1 MDAHRRG
8 APGRHPKQVSCG
20 DSRVRSS
27 THGASPGREHNGR
40 RSQQLQSS
48 TARESRR
55 PCEDERQA
63 RRGGRAASSVS
74 ADVAVSALREQC
86 ETTRLLARLL
96 AGITLQWRQVMVD
109 LAEAQVPHG
118 VSDATAAV
126 VGDPK
131 LSGRTHTRHRHDRRR
146 SQSPSQRCHS
156 PLAHSAATA
165 SASYLTEE
173 LRFDVQAREE
183 ERARRSSRC
192 RAPSASSPSSGAVH
206 PYNCAGGAR
215 ASSLKSCLDETK
227 QEDGGAS
234 YTDARFCSVAA
245 GWDRLVPAIQWVP
258 LVLYGGA
265 AAGRDT
271 GTDSRGGWCERGVLS
286 ASLHPRKSRGH
297 ASEGD
302 DETVDEGGYL
312 GSGAPSDAEL
322 RRTVLQGA
330 ARSAEVIILGM
341 RQVREVLSAMALLN
355 AVRGDDAHGNT
366 RHRPHR
372 DRHRSL
378 EKCGRVSTRLGSA
391 SSDAGAE
398 RARASTHRTR
408 HHSQRTAQEK
418 RTKQECSVTAPLDGE
433 RHSSTD
439 HSRRR
444 LHDEELGESSPI
456 SVTCATP
463 PSRSQLHSLHAA
475 DSPSVEGAASPA
487 AAASVLVYPAPP
499 PSERV
504 HIYSRSHKGDEG
516 GGHSVADREIAT
528 AAPGAA
534 VSPLRY
540 RRNLAT
546 ATVGSSTAPQSHVR
560 RKLDWR
566 AAHAA
571 PLAGSN
577 LAAVPAGE
585 PAASAEAR
593 VSSINKPNTPASSAR
608 LAEVHTV
615 SSTARSQLP
624 PACRSSST
632 AAAASL
638 GASEAYRAALVHEE
652 GEGRMRIVMTHDCHL
667 VGILRDH
674 YERLRELE
682 GRGMQQSLASTI
694 GVATICA
701 PASVIMG
708 NAAAVKDVL
717 DVASLPSSPPSSSSL
732 SAFAASAHA
741 EVSSEADMS
750 PSAQIPPTRSGGRV
764 FDGEGVPDEAPPPM
778 SSTAAAVA
786 NSNKPVLSS
795 PPQRRQPAWKKSST
809 TISRASASPS
819 SAAGSATSRLP
830 ERRLPVR
837 QLPSVVLA
845 DSCLAGPLNALSAA
859 AAAPT
864 VSATASVSATPLP
877 EQGSQMLSPP
887 SDRPPDSAPHSPV
900 AAAAKEVVLVEHAEC
915 APPMTRQAHRCPSH
929 AASGSLLSPLDE
941 SAKETGAQNAVNDSD
956 CAATAVS
963 TDCISSF
970 TADVVIPKRVKGCVS
985 LGTTAIAAGSK
996 ATAGACASSTATF
1009 RGASPPA
1016 AAAVGADG
1024 ACLDELE
1031 DDEPPSPHTVCAA
1044 PPHSSLDV
1052 ELLPVSVAHAKAAS
1066 APLPRKPRVFSPPPL
1081 PLVPEMN
1088 AVGSASTATV
1098 NVTEAA
1104 DAVSF
1109 SSISSFH
1116 ECSVESSIV
1125 REPADEAFPP
1135 PEGSARPS

>member
-8 APGRHPKQVSCG
+8 APGRYPKPVSCG

-27 THGASPGREHNGR
+27 TQGASQGREHNGR

-48 TARESRR
+48 AARESHR

-74 ADVAVSALREQC
+74 ADVAASALHEQC

-126 VGDPK
+126 VGDAK
-131 LSGRTHTRHRHDRRR
+131 LSDRTHTRHRHDRRR
-146 SQSPSQRCHS
+146 SRSPSQRCHS
-156 PLAHSAATA
+156 RLAHSAAAA

-173 LRFDVQAREE
+173 LRFDVQAREA

-192 RAPSASSPSSGAVH
+192 RAPSASSPSRGAVH
-206 PYNCAGGAR
+206 PYNYAGGAS
-215 ASSLKSCLDETK
+215 ASTLKSCLDETK

-234 YTDARFCSVAA
+234 HTDARFCSAA
-245 GWDRLVPAIQWVP
+245 ASWDRLTPAIQWVP
-258 LVLYGGA
+258 LLLYGGA
-265 AAGRDT
+265 TVDGDT
-271 GTDSRGGWCERGVLS
+271 GTDSRRGWCERGVLS
-286 ASLHPRKSRGH
+286 ASLHPRKSCGH

-302 DETVDEGGYL
+302 DETGDEGGYL
-312 GSGAPSDAEL
+312 GSGAPSDAQL

-341 RQVREVLSAMALLN
+341 RQVREVLSAMALVN

-366 RHRPHR
+366 RHRSHR
-372 DRHRSL
+372 GRHRSL
-378 EKCGRVSTRLGSA
+378 EKCGRVSTRSGSA

-398 RARASTHRTR
+398 WARASTHRSR

-418 RTKQECSVTAPLDGE
+418 RKKQECSVTAPLDGA

-439 HSRRR
+439 HSRHR
-444 LHDEELGESSPI
+444 LHDKERGESSPI

-463 PSRSQLHSLHAA
+463 PSRSQPRSLHAA

-487 AAASVLVYPAPP
+487 AAAGVLVYPAPP

-504 HIYSRSHKGDEG
+504 HIYSRAHKGDEG
-516 GGHSVADREIAT
+516 GGHSVADRGSAT
-528 AAPGAA
+528 VAPGAA

-540 RRNLAT
+540 RRNLVT
-546 ATVGSSTAPQSHVR
+546 ATVGSSAAPQSHVR

-566 AAHAA
+566 ATHVA
-571 PLAGSN
+571 PPAGSN
-577 LAAVPAGE
+577 PAAVPADE
-585 PAASAEAR
+585 PAASAEAL
-593 VSSINKPNTPASSAR
+593 VSSINKSSTPASLAR
-608 LAEVHTV
+608 LAELHTV

-632 AAAASL
+632 AAAAAL
-638 GASEAYRAALVHEE
+638 GTSEAYRTVLVHEE
-652 GEGRMRIVMTHDCHL
+652 GEARMRIVMTHDCHL
-667 VGILRDH
+667 VSILRGH

-682 GRGMQQSLASTI
+682 RGGMQQSLASTI

-701 PASVIMG
+701 PASVMVG
-708 NAAAVKDVL
+708 SAAAAKDVL
-717 DVASLPSSPPSSSSL
+717 DVASLPFSLSSSSSL
-732 SAFAASAHA
+732 SVFAASAHA

-750 PSAQIPPTRSGGRV
+750 PSAQILPTRSGGRN

-778 SSTAAAVA
+778 STTAAAVA
-786 NSNKPVLSS
+786 KLNKSVLSS

-809 TISRASASPS
+809 TISRTSASPS

-837 QLPSVVLA
+837 QLPSVVLD

-859 AAAPT
+859 A
-864 VSATASVSATPLP
+864 SVSATPSP

-900 AAAAKEVVLVEHAEC
+900 AAAAKEVVLVEYAEC
-915 APPMTRQAHRCPSH
+915 TPPVTRQAHRRPSH
-929 AASGSLLSPLDE
+929 VASGSLLSPLDE
-941 SAKETGAQNAVNDSD
+941 SARETDAQNVANDSD
-956 CAATAVS
+956 CTATAVS

-970 TADVVIPKRVKGCVS
+970 TADGVIPKRVKGCVS
-985 LGTTAIAAGSK
+985 LGTTAIAAGPK
-996 ATAGACASSTATF
+996 ATAGDCASPIATF

-1016 AAAVGADG
+1016 AATVDVDG
-1024 ACLDELE
+1024 TCLDELE
-1031 DDEPPSPHTVCAA
+1031 DDVPPSPHSVRAA
-1044 PPHSSLDV
+1044 PPHSALDV
-1052 ELLPVSVAHAKAAS
+1052 ELLPVSVAHAKAAR
-1066 APLPRKPRVFSPPPL
+1066 APLPRKPPVFSPPPL
-1081 PLVPEMN
+1081 PLVPDMN

-1098 NVTEAA
+1098 NVTEVA

-1109 SSISSFH
+1109 SSVSSFH
-1116 ECSVESSIV
+1116 ECSVESSVV
-1125 REPADEAFPP
+1125 REPVDEAFPP
-1135 PEGSARPS
+1135 PEGSARRS